1 MVNSIEYMLSQE
13 IPTTAM
19 NPSYFR
25 IRAPLAEAM
34 SRLSAW
40 VNSPE
45 LEPPRDVALSEA
57 VSLACDESGNWRGSA
72 LYLYHNDGWTIF
84 EDLSG
89 HFGSLPATTWK
100 SFAQNDSFVFAG
112 YNDAIGYGEL
122 TVIENG
128 AILREFLFDSDNSD
142 VNVNHGL
149 LEGNPVEPIET
160 WIQAARFVDGDEIVF
175 SEYGL
180 LWIHGRIA

>member
-1 MVNSIEYMLSQE
+1 MRNVTQQRE
-13 IPTTAM
+13 TTAM

-25 IRAPLAEAM
+25 IRLPLAAAM
-34 SRLSAW
+34 SRFSGW
-40 VNSPE
+40 VCSSE
-45 LEPPRDVALSEA
+45 LEPPRDIGLSEA

-84 EDLSG
+84 EDISG
-89 HFGSLPATTWK
+89 HFGSLPAAAWK

-128 AILREFLFDSDNSD
+128 TVLREFLFDSDNAE
-142 VNVNHGL
+142 VNVNYGQ

-160 WIQAARFVDGDEIVF
+160 WIEAARFVDEDEIVF
-175 SEYGL
+175 SERGL
-180 LWIHGRIA
+180 FWLHGVIA